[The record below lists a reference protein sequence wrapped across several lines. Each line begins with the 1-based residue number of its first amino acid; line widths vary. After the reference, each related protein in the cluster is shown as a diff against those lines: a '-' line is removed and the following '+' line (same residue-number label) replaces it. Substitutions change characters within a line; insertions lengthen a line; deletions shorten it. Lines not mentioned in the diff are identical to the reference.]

1 MVSVGWEQD
10 SAELAIEGGCAAWL
24 GVAAGLGRVFWS
36 REGGNVGVVP
46 GTACGGVQNRPPVT
60 VSPS

>member
-24 GVAAGLGRVFWS
+24 GVAAGLGRVIWS
-36 REGGNVGVVP
+36 WEGDYDCP
-46 GTACGGVQNRPPVT
+46 AL
-60 VSPS
+60 